1 MHLKGEFLGHES
13 SKERLIKQ
21 NKHNQYLYFNI
32 IVLLLQMQIS
42 QSSSNSIRIGSV
54 HSSLGSRTEIG
65 EVSLSSFFDKGPN
78 YSY

>member
-32 IVLLLQMQIS
+32 RVLLLQMQIS
-42 QSSSNSIRIGSV
+42 QSSSRIGSV

-65 EVSLSSFFDKGPN
+65 EVSLSSFFGKGPN